1 MAPLSESP
9 SRPDRR
15 AWAFLALIGA
25 AELLGMSL
33 WFTASAAAPLLQARW
48 GLDVAEA
55 ASLTSAVQ
63 IGFVLGTAAAALL
76 NLADLVPAQRYF
88 GWSAVLASA
97 ANAALLFADGYAGAL
112 AARLATGF
120 LLAGVYPPAMKMAAT
135 WFRDRRGL
143 AIGTVVGALT
153 VGKATPWLVRAIPG
167 AGLDQVVL
175 GASVA
180 AAVGATLVLLLYRD
194 GPYTFPRRAFSWSLV
209 GEVVRHRETRLATF
223 GYLGHM
229 WELYAMW
236 AWLPAFLAAS
246 AAARSG
252 AGGGSDALAF
262 VSIASGGAGCV
273 WGGWAADRWGR
284 ERLVSLAMAASGTCA
299 VLSTALF
306 GMPLLLVAALTTVWG
321 FFVIAD
327 SAQFSA
333 IVTEVAPPHAV
344 GTALTLQTSLGFLL
358 TAVTIQLVPELARD
372 HGWRFAFPVLA
383 LGPAAGIAATARLA
397 RLRRR

>member
-1 MAPLSESP
+1 MGALSEP
-9 SRPDRR
+9 TRRPDRR
-15 AWAFLALIGA
+15 AWVSLALIGV

-76 NLADLVPAQRYF
+76 NLADLVPARTYF
-88 GWSAVLASA
+88 GWSALLAA
-97 ANAALLFADGYAGAL
+97 IANAALLLADGYAPAL
-112 AARLATGF
+112 AARVATGF

-143 AIGTVVGALT
+143 AIGVVVGALT
-153 VGKATPWLVRAIPG
+153 VGKATPWLVRALPG
-167 AGLDQVVL
+167 AGLVWVVL
-175 GASVA
+175 GASA
-180 AAVGATLVLLLYRD
+180 AAALGAGLVLAFYRD
-194 GPYTFPRRAFSWSLV
+194 GPFPFPRRAFSWSRV
-209 GEVVRHRETRLATF
+209 GEVIRHRETRLATL

-246 AAARSG
+246 AAVRGG
-252 AGGGSDALAF
+252 AGGWSDGLAF
-262 VSIASGGAGCV
+262 ASIAAGGLGCV

-284 ERLVSLAMAASGTCA
+284 ERVVNGAMAVSGGCA
-299 VLSTALF
+299 LLSVPAFGAPLWVL
-306 GMPLLLVAALTTVWG
+306 GALTCVWG
-321 FFVIAD
+321 FSVIAD

-333 IVTEVAPPHAV
+333 LVTEVAPPHAV

-358 TAVTIQLVPELARD
+358 TAVTIQLVPALARD
-372 HGWRFAFPVLA
+372 HGWALAFPVLA
-383 LGPAAGIAATARLA
+383 LGPAAGIAAIA
-397 RLRRR
+397 RLRRLRRG